1 MKNVLLIINPKAGKM
16 KAKTTLFD
24 IIDTLTE
31 HNMRVT
37 VEITR
42 YGGHAAELCMKE
54 CGNYDMIVCAGGD
67 GTLNEAVGGL
77 ISAESDTPLGYI
89 PSGSTNDFASTL
101 NLSKD
106 PREAALDISEGI
118 ERTLDVGM
126 FGDRFFTYVASFGA
140 FTKSSYSTPQ
150 DTKNTLGHL
159 AYILEGIK
167 EISSIRAEHVKI
179 DAKNGVVYED
189 DFIFGA
195 IANSTSVGGI
205 ISFDDR
211 MVTMNDGKFELL
223 LIKKPKNLIELNK
236 CINSLIT
243 QNYESDMIIFDNIDS
258 AYITSENPL
267 TWSLDGERADTDGSV
282 HVKNLNNAIK
292 MILPYTIKETSIV

>member
-1 MKNVLLIINPKAGKM
+1 M
-16 KAKTTLFD
+16 
-24 IIDTLTE
+24 
-31 HNMRVT
+31 
-37 VEITR
+37 
-42 YGGHAAELCMKE
+42 
-54 CGNYDMIVCAGGD
+54 
-67 GTLNEAVGGL
+67 
-77 ISAESDTPLGYI
+77 
-89 PSGSTNDFASTL
+89 
-101 NLSKD
+101 
-106 PREAALDISEGI
+106 
-118 ERTLDVGM
+118 
-126 FGDRFFTYVASFGA
+126 
-140 FTKSSYSTPQ
+140 
-150 DTKNTLGHL
+150 
-159 AYILEGIK
+159 
-167 EISSIRAEHVKI
+167 
-179 DAKNGVVYED
+179 VYED